1 MDRQINGQM
10 YRWITGQMDKW
21 MDGLMVYWIDGDID
35 KQKEVENDGQI
46 DG

>member
-1 MDRQINGQM
+1 MDRQINRQM

>member
-1 MDRQINGQM
+1 MDRQINRQM

-21 MDGLMVYWIDGDID
+21 MDGLMVYWIDRDID